1 MSEPKTISGE
11 PESLPMIEKRRIEAE
26 ILGHVYET
34 LLASHGDAVAKATIG
49 EAVRRSALEQAKRFA
64 DAAGGKTTLQS
75 FIDRQKL
82 WTASGALEIEV
93 RERTDDT
100 YRFDVVRCR
109 YAEMY
114 REMGLGHIGHLLSCN
129 RDFVFSEGYDP
140 NLKLDRPQT
149 IMQGGKCCNFNYRYE
164 KTPG

>member
-1 MSEPKTISGE
+1 MSETRNLKGE

-26 ILGHVYET
+26 ILGHVYAT
-34 LLASHGDAVAKATIG
+34 LVASHGEAVAKQTIG
-49 EAVRRSALEQAKRFA
+49 ESVRRSALEQARRFA
-64 DAAGGKTTLQS
+64 EAAGGNTSLQS

-82 WTASGALEIEV
+82 WTAGGALEIEV
-93 RERTDDT
+93 KERTADT
-100 YRFDVVRCR
+100 YAFDVVRCR

-164 KTPG
+164 KGG